1 MYIRTYIPE
10 PETGLV
16 AEDTPVKTTDLT
28 TEVTGGEVTEAVVA
42 GDVTNKFTSTYSI
55 NFVDG
60 QLYLPCN
67 WLFIDELC
75 MSAVATPLAVIS
87 RSCS

>member
-1 MYIRTYIPE
+1 MCSIVHTYVPE

-16 AEDTPVKTTDLT
+16 AEDTPVKTT
-28 TEVTGGEVTEAVVA
+28 VVA
-42 GDVTNKFTSTYSI
+42 GDVTNKFISVYSI

-67 WLFIDELC
+67 WWLVDELC
-75 MSAVATPLAVIS
+75 MSAVAIPLAVIS